1 MNLYF
6 ISGHLF
12 SYDEKENEFSTIEV
26 YVYEE
31 STNNLFVHHEIT
43 LSAFPLALEWLS
55 INPNTVIE
63 DTASKGTYF
72 CSPYFFKRLLPFF
85 YRKFFDRGNVLT

>member
-1 MNLYF
+1 MVFNK
-6 ISGHLF
+6 
-12 SYDEKENEFSTIEV
+12 KENEFSTIEV

-63 DTASKGTYF
+63 DTASKGTLF
-72 CSPYFFKRLLPFF
+72 LFLGFFF
-85 YRKFFDRGNVLT
+85 